1 MPTEIEFMED
11 HCECIS
17 IPKDFL
23 LVGVSDSCIN
33 EAMMHESKP
42 LFGVQFHPEV
52 SGNMG
57 AILFQNFVQLC
68 ENHSN
73 I

>member
-1 MPTEIEFMED
+1 M
-11 HCECIS
+11 
-17 IPKDFL
+17 PKDFL